1 VDIECFPFS
10 GEAWV
15 AFLIRVSLRGEGDFS
30 VNGRKLLE
38 LLRKIGARCGER
50 FDNNPDV
57 LHLYAMQ
64 DGAFPEANASGPE
77 NLQQK

>member
-1 VDIECFPFS
+1 VDIECFLF
-10 GEAWV
+10 GEARV
-15 AFLIRVSLRGEGDFS
+15 AFLIRVSLRGEGHFS

-38 LLRKIGARCGER
+38 LLRRIGARCGDR
-50 FDNNPDV
+50 FDGNSYV

-64 DGAFPEANASGPE
+64 GGPFPEANASGPE